1 MVRICNGVSVLGVFL
16 LICVWRQE
24 KCRIKEIC
32 RKSICYVSYI
42 CVSFRRIHTSYVRG
56 FLWTSLFLGFG
67 CFYDHDCSYNCN
79 LVN

>member
-42 CVSFRRIHTSYVRG
+42 CVSFRRLHM
-56 FLWTSLFLGFG
+56 
-67 CFYDHDCSYNCN
+67 
-79 LVN
+79 